1 MDTWEITKADN
12 GGYILVVKVLNSVG
26 KSKEYTFVFQDKSKL
41 LNHLA
46 KSDLN

>member
-1 MDTWEITKADN
+1 MDAWEITKTDN
-12 GGYILVVKVLNSVG
+12 NGYILKIITFNAVG
-26 KSKEYTFVFQDKSKL
+26 KSKEYIFVFSDKSKL